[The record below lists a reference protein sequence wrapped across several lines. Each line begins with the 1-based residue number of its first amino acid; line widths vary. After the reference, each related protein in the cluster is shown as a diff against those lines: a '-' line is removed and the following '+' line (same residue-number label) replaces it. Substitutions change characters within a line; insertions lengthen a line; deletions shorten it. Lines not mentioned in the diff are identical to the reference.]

1 MPKPTAPL
9 DKKAIKFQMENQ
21 IIEMKREKQA
31 LEKEFFKLGK
41 RGIRKKVDLIRKTE
55 VEKELKAVEKN
66 LGQLKNKLR
75 LMRLEDK

>member
-1 MPKPTAPL
+1 MIWYYY
-9 DKKAIKFQMENQ
+9 DYSFGIAIN
-21 IIEMKREKQA
+21 
-31 LEKEFFKLGK
+31 LGVTWEKEFFKLGK

-55 VEKELKAVEKN
+55 VEKELKVVEKN